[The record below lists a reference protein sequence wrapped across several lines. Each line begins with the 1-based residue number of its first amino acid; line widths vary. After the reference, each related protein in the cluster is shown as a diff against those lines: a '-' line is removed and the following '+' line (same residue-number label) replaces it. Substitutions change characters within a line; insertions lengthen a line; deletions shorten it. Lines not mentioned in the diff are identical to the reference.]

1 MCGCCIIWDGI
12 NNFGFNTNRRSP
24 ITEMLLEIFF
34 IGEGLFPADQ
44 RRKGADEIADLS
56 FYIIMFDLVINLLF
70 CKNET

>member
-1 MCGCCIIWDGI
+1 
-12 NNFGFNTNRRSP
+12 
-24 ITEMLLEIFF
+24 MLLEIFF